1 MADRKT
7 VVDALE
13 RCARLQDAPMS
24 GECADCAYKESFGT
38 CGSLS
43 KLMMDAAE
51 LLKKS
56 PTVGGWISV
65 EDSLPDVNR
74 SVIVV
79 VQGEDYTYRTVAWL
93 QTSGDW
99 DSNDDGFNQGDECV
113 AYWMPL
119 PEPPKGVNTD
129 AAD

>member
-51 LLKKS
+51 LLKEK
-56 PTVGGWISV
+56 PIIIDG
-65 EDSLPDVNR
+65 N
-74 SVIVV
+74 SVIRVGRCPV
-79 VQGEDYTYRTVAWL
+79 CKTMLNPWKAGYCWHCGQAVK
-93 QTSGDW
+93 W
-99 DSNDDGFNQGDECV
+99 DG
-113 AYWMPL
+113 
-119 PEPPKGVNTD
+119 
-129 AAD
+129 

>member
-24 GECADCAYKESFGT
+24 GECADCAYKENFGT

-51 LLKKS
+51 LLQEK
-56 PTVGGWISV
+56 PVIIDG
-65 EDSLPDVNR
+65 N
-74 SVIVV
+74 SVISIGRCPVCKTALNPWKAGYCWKCGQAV
-79 VQGEDYTYRTVAWL
+79 KWE
-93 QTSGDW
+93 
-99 DSNDDGFNQGDECV
+99 
-113 AYWMPL
+113 
-119 PEPPKGVNTD
+119 
-129 AAD
+129 